1 MYRDRLYSF
10 WLPGNPDRMYVWV
23 KMLKSQITDSRSKT
37 RKIGFSRGKGSGR
50 TTRQRPAPSTRAA
63 SNSSAGTVFR
73 PASTATAMNG
83 NDVHTTS
90 RVATVYIC
98 SAPVVVQLYCA
109 QLVLPTSHVGS
120 RDRIQS
126 ARPPSGLNSQ

>member
-1 MYRDRLYSF
+1 
-10 WLPGNPDRMYVWV
+10 
-23 KMLKSQITDSRSKT
+23 MLKSQMTDSSSRT
-37 RKIGFSRGKGSGR
+37 RKIGLSSGKVIFQN
-50 TTRQRPAPSTRAA
+50 TRHRLAPSTQAA
-63 SNSSAGTVFR
+63 SCSSAGTVFR